1 MASLSGPRPPT
12 EVDLVQNPALG
23 ALLLWRFARTYQ
35 GEVAREVPL
44 HLAFLVLPMVLHQ
57 GSRNEIVST
66 RKASGLTLFAAK
78 LGEQRETKKLRS
90 ISCRATFFPPSPRR
104 SQLKS
109 GQVHL
114 HNGKLPN
121 RDRVHGWR

>member
-12 EVDLVQNPALG
+12 EVDLIQNPALG

-78 LGEQRETKKLRS
+78 QIGRAWCGAGGGQYGW
-90 ISCRATFFPPSPRR
+90 ISGGADF
-104 SQLKS
+104 
-109 GQVHL
+109 
-114 HNGKLPN
+114 
-121 RDRVHGWR
+121 